1 VSLLTQPMEAPAV
14 ASKIPDPSKSPRNPT
29 WGRDELILALD
40 LYMTNPASPPR
51 KTSPEVVAL
60 SKLLNRMSPTPGA
73 AKFRNPNGV
82 YMKMMNFRRFDPKFK
97 LQGKVGLTRG
107 GKDEQQVW
115 KEFAEDRDHL
125 GRVAAAIRKAV
136 DDQQALAQ
144 AAWEDDEGTEAPE
157 GRYLTMA
164 HRRRE
169 RNRRLVARR
178 KEKAL
183 KLHGTLECEVCS
195 FNFEEVYG
203 QRGKGFIECHHTKA
217 LEEFAKDGG
226 KTRLDDLALLCANC
240 HRMIHSARPWLTIS
254 ELRSLL
260 LSADATAKPQ

>member
-1 VSLLTQPMEAPAV
+1 VSP
-14 ASKIPDPSKSPRNPT
+14 ASKTKGGVEKAAARNPA

-40 LYMTNPASPPR
+40 LYMSNPASPPR
-51 KTSPEVVAL
+51 KTSSEVIAL

-82 YMKMMNFRRFDPKFK
+82 YMKMMNFRRFDPEFK
-97 LQGKVGLTRG
+97 SKGKVGLTRG

-157 GRYLTMA
+157 GRYLTMV

-169 RNRRLVARR
+169 RNRRLVTKR
-178 KEKAL
+178 KERAL
-183 KLHGTLECEVCS
+183 KLHGTLECEVCG
-195 FNFEEVYG
+195 FNFEQVYG
-203 QRGKGFIECHHTKA
+203 KRGTGFIECHHTQP
-217 LEEFAKDGG
+217 LEAFAKDGG
-226 KTRLDDLALLCANC
+226 KTRLEDLALLCANC
-240 HRMIHSARPWLTIS
+240 HRMVHSARPWLTVA
-254 ELRSLL
+254 ELHALL
-260 LSADATAKPQ
+260 HIRPAPK